1 MVIAYGVSCFPNGAF
16 FLRAINNQ
24 KACFVII
31 LTLKDAK
38 QKRLKFIHC
47 YKLINN
53 MRAIKKVKK
62 FIEYS
67 PKSTIGLV
75 YSRLILS
82 LEAEE
87 IFPIN
92 DLYKLNADDFE
103 LALELMKDWRID
115 QFYIGKAKAFDT
127 ATHAKNL
134 S

>member
-1 MVIAYGVSCFPNGAF
+1 MLGI
-16 FLRAINNQ
+16 
-24 KACFVII
+24 
-31 LTLKDAK
+31 
-38 QKRLKFIHC
+38 RLKFIHSH
-47 YKLINN
+47 KLINN
-53 MRAIKKVKK
+53 MRAIKKIKK
-62 FIEYS
+62 FIEHS
-67 PKSTIGLV
+67 PESTTGLV

-92 DLYKLNADDFE
+92 ELYKLNAHDFE

-115 QFYIGKAKAFDT
+115 RFYIGKAKAFDT

>member
-1 MVIAYGVSCFPNGAF
+1 MLGI
-16 FLRAINNQ
+16 
-24 KACFVII
+24 
-31 LTLKDAK
+31 
-38 QKRLKFIHC
+38 RLKFIHSH
-47 YKLINN
+47 KLINN

-62 FIEYS
+62 FIEHS
-67 PKSTIGLV
+67 PESTTGLV

-115 QFYIGKAKAFDT
+115 RFYIGKAKAFDT

>member
-1 MVIAYGVSCFPNGAF
+1 M
-16 FLRAINNQ
+16 L
-24 KACFVII
+24 
-31 LTLKDAK
+31 
-38 QKRLKFIHC
+38 
-47 YKLINN
+47 
-53 MRAIKKVKK
+53 AIKKVKK
-62 FIEYS
+62 FIEHS
-67 PKSTIGLV
+67 PESTTGLV

-92 DLYKLNADDFE
+92 DLCKLNADDFE

-115 QFYIGKAKAFDT
+115 RFYIGKAKAFDT

>member
-1 MVIAYGVSCFPNGAF
+1 M
-16 FLRAINNQ
+16 
-24 KACFVII
+24 
-31 LTLKDAK
+31 TLKDAK

-62 FIEYS
+62 FIEHS
-67 PKSTIGLV
+67 PESTTGLV

-87 IFPIN
+87 DFRIKE
-92 DLYKLNADDFE
+92 LYKLNAHDFE

>member
-1 MVIAYGVSCFPNGAF
+1 MW
-16 FLRAINNQ
+16 
-24 KACFVII
+24 
-31 LTLKDAK
+31 
-38 QKRLKFIHC
+38 LKFSHSH
-47 YKLINN
+47 KLIDN

-62 FIEYS
+62 ISEHS
-67 PKSTIGLV
+67 PESTTGLV

-92 DLYKLNADDFE
+92 ELYKLNADDFE

-115 QFYIGKAKAFDT
+115 RFYIGKAKAFDT